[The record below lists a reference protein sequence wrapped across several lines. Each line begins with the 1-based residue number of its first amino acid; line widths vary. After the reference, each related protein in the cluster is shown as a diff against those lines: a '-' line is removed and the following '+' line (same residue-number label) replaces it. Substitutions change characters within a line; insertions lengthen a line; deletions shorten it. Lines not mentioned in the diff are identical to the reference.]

1 MPSRRGERHIVEQ
14 SVILASAAEREK
26 ELAEFEHD
34 GRIND
39 FYPSWNASGKPG
51 LSGKGIF
58 PSRTALPSDIPQLSP
73 RIIMSQPSLPRS
85 ARRRGR
91 WIRVLLWSA
100 FGLVLTGVIAVLGAY
115 AWVKKYLAGEEF
127 RALVA
132 ARAGQT
138 LQSEVTLDPLVWDRL
153 NVSTDKVSAT
163 GGSRISRLEITE
175 PKATIS
181 LTALTTGYWTV
192 ENASIER
199 VVADLKTPP
208 AKSSPGA
215 PSGSGPVAPPAG
227 ETEAATSGLPRWFP
241 TEVRVPT
248 LQIRELNLRFGQGD
262 MDFRLLK
269 TGALL
274 TRRDATS
281 YDMALRGGEFSLAPF
296 PGAGIGKK
304 SFDVID
310 ATLRTT
316 PGTIFVL
323 DSRMRA
329 ADGTTLA
336 IQGTSPGSSG
346 DGPLDIQYTMESLPV
361 AQVLGGE
368 WANRVFGRLTVT
380 GQSQGEGDTLV
391 HTGTAELADARFLT
405 PPPATTAPAEG
416 ALGLVTK
423 GWRNLTGTIIP
434 VLGAYTD
441 RTVQFRNL
449 VCDTA
454 SCRYRKEGDRINLT
468 DIKIRSR
475 SLLGVEGTLDITGEQ
490 LDGRLMVGVSR
501 ETLAGIPGAETKVF
515 TIERDGLVWTP
526 VRITGTF
533 DNLKEDL
540 TDRLVDAAGARILDE
555 LPNLDT
561 IRQTIETLDPGQ
573 LRDGVLDQGGKIIEE
588 GGKLIDGILP
598 LRP

>member
-1 MPSRRGERHIVEQ
+1 
-14 SVILASAAEREK
+14 L
-26 ELAEFEHD
+26 
-34 GRIND
+34 
-39 FYPSWNASGKPG
+39 
-51 LSGKGIF
+51 
-58 PSRTALPSDIPQLSP
+58 
-73 RIIMSQPSLPRS
+73 
-85 ARRRGR
+85 
-91 WIRVLLWSA
+91 RVLLWSA
-100 FGLVLTGVIAVLGAY
+100 FGLVIAGVIAVLGAY

-132 ARAGQT
+132 AQAGQI
-138 LQSEVTLDPLVWDRL
+138 LQAEVTLDPLVWDRL

-163 GGSRISRLEITE
+163 GGPRISRLEITE
-175 PKATIS
+175 PQATIS

-199 VVADLKTPP
+199 LVADLKTPP
-208 AKSSPGA
+208 AKA
-215 PSGSGPVAPPAG
+215 PSAPASINDPMPA
-227 ETEAATSGLPRWFP
+227 AADAAASATSGLPRWFP

-248 LQIRELNLRFGQGD
+248 IQIRDLNLRFGQGD
-262 MDFRLLK
+262 MDFRLLQ

-274 TRRDATS
+274 TRRDASS
-281 YDMALRGGEFSLAPF
+281 YDMALRGGQFRLSPF
-296 PGAGIGKK
+296 PGAGIKEK
-304 SFDVID
+304 SFDIID
-310 ATLRTT
+310 ATLRLN
-316 PGTIFVL
+316 PETIFVL

-336 IQGTSPGSSG
+336 IQGTAPGSSG
-346 DGPLDIQYTMESLPV
+346 DGPLDMRYTMESLPV
-361 AQVLGGE
+361 SQVLGGE
-368 WANRVFGRLTVT
+368 WANRVFGRLTIT

-416 ALGLVTK
+416 ALGLVTQ
-423 GWRNLTGTIIP
+423 GWQNLTGTIIP

-454 SCRYRKEGDRINLT
+454 SCQYRKEGDRINLT

-490 LDGRLMVGVSR
+490 LDGHLMVGVSR
-501 ETLAGIPGAETKVF
+501 ETLSGIPGAETKVF

-533 DNLKEDL
+533 DKINEDL
-540 TDRLVDAAGARILDE
+540 TDRLVDAAGARILE
-555 LPNLDT
+555 KLPDLDT
-561 IRQTIETLDPGQ
+561 LRQTIESLDPGK

>member
-1 MPSRRGERHIVEQ
+1 
-14 SVILASAAEREK
+14 
-26 ELAEFEHD
+26 
-34 GRIND
+34 
-39 FYPSWNASGKPG
+39 
-51 LSGKGIF
+51 
-58 PSRTALPSDIPQLSP
+58 
-73 RIIMSQPSLPRS
+73 MSQTSLPRS

-91 WIRVLLWSA
+91 WLRVVLWCV
-100 FGLVLTGVIAVLGAY
+100 FGIVLIGVIAVLGAY

-132 ARAGQT
+132 AQAGQM
-138 LQSEVTLDPLVWDRL
+138 LQAEVTLEPLVWDRL
-153 NVSTDKVSAT
+153 NVRSEKASAT

-175 PKATIS
+175 PQATIS
-181 LTALTTGYWTV
+181 LTALTTGHWTV

-199 VVADLKTPP
+199 LVADLKTPP
-208 AKSSPGA
+208 AKTNAPAVTGAESP
-215 PSGSGPVAPPAG
+215 APP
-227 ETEAATSGLPRWFP
+227 EEVPEAAATGLPRWFP

-248 LQIRELNLRFGQGD
+248 IQIRDLNLRFGQGD

-296 PGAGIGKK
+296 PGAGIEKK
-304 SFDVID
+304 SFEIID
-310 ATLRTT
+310 ATLRMT
-316 PGTIFVL
+316 PETVFVL

-336 IQGTSPGSSG
+336 IQGTAPGSSG

-405 PPPATTAPAEG
+405 PPPSTTAPAEG
-416 ALGLVTK
+416 AIGLVTK
-423 GWRNLTGTIIP
+423 GWQNLTGTIIP

-475 SLLGVEGTLDITGEQ
+475 ALLGVEGTLDILGEQ

-501 ETLAGIPGAETKVF
+501 ETLSGIPGAEAKVF

-533 DNLKEDL
+533 DDIKEDL

-561 IRQTIETLDPGQ
+561 IRKTIEDLDPGKV
-573 LRDGVLDQGGKIIEE
+573 RDGVLDQGGKLIEE
-588 GGKLIDGILP
+588 GGKIIEGILP